1 MQSQLVT
8 ASILEVGWLASGC
21 VPALKK
27 KKTRR
32 RRFPKSFGDY
42 RVNPSSCHRSAS
54 YRRSLALSSS
64 EHIVRREAKVQL
76 AMAEWM
82 SLSMVVYCLFGLII
96 SGGNSAKVAS
106 PQWAHQLADQA
117 LKTDRM
123 RRSQSHFVSR

>member
-1 MQSQLVT
+1 MCQL
-8 ASILEVGWLASGC
+8 S
-21 VPALKK
+21 KK
-27 KKTRR
+27 KRKKLDSGGGSQKVLVITESIRR
-32 RRFPKSFGDY
+32 L
-42 RVNPSSCHRSAS
+42 VIEVHRIVA
-54 YRRSLALSSS
+54 RSLALSSS
-64 EHIVRREAKVQL
+64 EHIVRREEAKVQL

-106 PQWAHQLADQA
+106 LQWAHQLADQA

>member
-1 MQSQLVT
+1 MKL
-8 ASILEVGWLASGC
+8 VGWLADVCQLS
-21 VPALKK
+21 KK
-27 KKTRR
+27 KKLDGGGSQKVLVITESIRR
-32 RRFPKSFGDY
+32 L
-42 RVNPSSCHRSAS
+42 VIEVHRIVA
-54 YRRSLALSSS
+54 RSLALSSS